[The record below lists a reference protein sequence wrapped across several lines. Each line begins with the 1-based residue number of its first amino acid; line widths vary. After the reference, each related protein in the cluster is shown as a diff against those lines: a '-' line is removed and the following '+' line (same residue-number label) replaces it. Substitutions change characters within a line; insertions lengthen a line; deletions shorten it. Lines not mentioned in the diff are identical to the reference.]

1 MLWVT
6 SKRPN
11 TLTIMLQSGHGDAP
25 DAPPPDVPDVPYVQ
39 TCPDVTR
46 RDQTCPDVVRAWYTP
61 RRPRR
66 AQTCPRRAQTCPR

>member
-1 MLWVT
+1 MQWVT
-6 SKRPN
+6 SKRPI

-25 DAPPPDVPDVPYVQ
+25 DAPDVPDVPYVQ

-46 RDQTCPDVVRAWYTP
+46 RDQTCPDVVRAWYKP

-66 AQTCPRRAQTCPR
+66 AQTCPR